1 MMSYG
6 MCKYLLK
13 EQMPLMS
20 AKQKC
25 EILACL
31 RAFNTSGFKVKLYG
45 NVCVYNNSFLR
56 RDFKAWA
63 QMAPFIIGP
72 YLNEGQM
79 NVLLSF
85 SKVS

>member
-25 EILACL
+25 EILAHL

-45 NVCVYNNSFLR
+45 NVCVYYDSFLG

-63 QMAPFIIGP
+63 QMTPFIIWP
-72 YLNEGQM
+72 YLNDGEM

-85 SKVS
+85 CKVS